1 MFMVIV
7 LRLKWCN
14 RMQYCNQIK
23 INSSNKLTTYTPI
36 RSKDENKEIDWQ
48 SIVGLFLS
56 NICNKD
62 FNVDTVEGFKIR
74 CQEAF
79 ESIFNDK
86 NDWNLI
92 EKIYF
97 SSDDL
102 FKISPDFLILK
113 SKSRKLEQHNIRI
126 AEMYFNLVENKVNLD
141 FENAQVN
148 FIEREINEILNQTKK
163 NKYEKYVV
171 TEEAY
176 LPYLSDNFMN
186 DLLFLSKHPKYFIAS
201 IEKFLKLYGFLYS
214 GQLALNLYDI
224 FSEPSN
230 KELYFILETEKAS
243 GERSFIKNY
252 GYSLFNR
259 RLEKVFPL
267 LSMNEQLQTQFD
279 TILPFWK
286 FSKKLEDNEL
296 NKNILKNF
304 LEEFTKLKGFE
315 FDSTI
320 NTNSSLR
327 EILGEIS
334 KIAVKQF
341 NTDFQEVNQSRIDV
355 NNRIVNAYVKKLCKD
370 FIQYR
375 GAAGATLVINFDF
388 FLLLT
393 NLCIGERDKLRLNE
407 LLTEMENRGVY
418 FDKKSHA
425 EIIKFYE
432 RVGNVERMSDSG
444 DAIYVKKT
452 I

>member
-1 MFMVIV
+1 MVIA
-7 LRLKWCN
+7 LKLKWCN
-14 RMQYCNQIK
+14 IMQYCNQIK

-62 FNVDTVEGFKIR
+62 FNIDTVDDFKIK
-74 CQEAF
+74 CEEAF
-79 ESIFNDK
+79 ENIFNEK

-113 SKSRKLEQHNIRI
+113 SKARKLEQHNIRI
-126 AEMYFNLVENKVNLD
+126 AEMYFNLVENKINLD
-141 FENAQVN
+141 FGNAQVN
-148 FIEREINEILNQTKK
+148 FIEKEINEILNQTKK
-163 NKYEKYVV
+163 NKYDKYVV

-176 LPYLSDNFMN
+176 LPYLSDNFRN

-214 GQLALNLYDI
+214 SQLALNLYDT
-224 FSEPSN
+224 FFEPSN

-252 GYSLFNR
+252 GYLLFYR

-267 LSMNEQLQTQFD
+267 LSMNEQLQTQFNT
-279 TILPFWK
+279 TIPFWK
-286 FSKKLEDNEL
+286 FSKILEDNEF
-296 NKNILKNF
+296 NRNILKSF
-304 LEEFTKLKGFE
+304 LEEFTKIKGFE
-315 FDSTI
+315 FDSAI
-320 NTNSSLR
+320 YKNSSVI
-327 EILGEIS
+327 EILEEIR
-334 KIAVKQF
+334 KIAEKQF
-341 NTDFQEVNQSRIDV
+341 SNDFPEINQSRIEV
-355 NNRIVNAYVKKLCKD
+355 NNRIINAYVKKLCKD
-370 FIQYR
+370 FVQYR
-375 GAAGATLVINFDF
+375 GSAGATLVINFDF

-393 NLCIGERDKLRLNE
+393 NLCIGERGKLRLNE